1 MGDFIIRNIREED
14 ISSVVDIQISG
25 WKTAYKGIIDDDY
38 LNSMDRDKKIE
49 KRKRD
54 YKDNGFIV
62 AELNKKI
69 VGFCRYID
77 SNKFSNDIEN
87 IDCELLAI
95 YVKPDMKY
103 KGIGTKL
110 VQFVIDEFKR
120 KNKTKMII
128 WCLKDNEPSK
138 KFYKKMGGKILIERN
153 VEIGNK
159 TYSEVGIVYDL

>member
-25 WKTAYKGIIDDDY
+25 WKTDYKGIIDDDY